1 MGSPMKLSDFDFDLP
16 EDRIALRP
24 ARPRDSARLLHV
36 ARGGALADHTMLDL
50 PALLQ
55 PGDLLV
61 LNNTSVIP
69 AALTGERPARL
80 HGGGGP
86 ARIDLN
92 LHTRTGEDS
101 WRAFA
106 RPAKRLREGDV
117 LSFPE
122 GLSAIVLEKAEGG
135 DIALQFNVSGPQLD
149 GALERA
155 GNPPLPPYIASKR
168 EADAADR
175 DDYQTLFSDPARK
188 GSVAAPT
195 AGLHFTERL
204 FAALAARGVATTQ
217 LTLHVGAGTFL
228 PVKTENVSEHLM
240 HAEWYEI
247 SEEAAAAINAAKA
260 AGGRVIPVGT
270 TALRS
275 LESAADAAGQIRP
288 GSAETAIF
296 ITPGHAF
303 RVTDALLTN
312 FHLPKSTLFM
322 LVSALAG
329 LDVMQA
335 AYAHAIERGY
345 RFFSYGDACL
355 IERA

>member
-1 MGSPMKLSDFDFDLP
+1 MKLSDFDFHLP

-36 ARGGALADHTMLDL
+36 GQGGVLADHTMLDL
-50 PALLQ
+50 PSLLQ

-69 AALTGERPARL
+69 AALTGERPARAI
-80 HGGGGP
+80 GGGGP

-92 LHTRTGEDS
+92 LHTRTGADA

-106 RPAKRLREGDV
+106 RPAKRLREGDEIH
-117 LSFPE
+117 FAA
-122 GLSAIVLEKAEGG
+122 GLSAHVISKTDGG
-135 DIALQFNVSGPQLD
+135 DMALQFNLSGESLD
-149 GALERA
+149 AALEAA

-168 EADAADR
+168 APDAEDR
-175 DDYQTLFSDPARK
+175 EDYQTLFSDPARK

-204 FAALAARGVATTQ
+204 FAALAARDIQSTQ

-228 PVKTENVSEHLM
+228 PVKTENVSEHTM

-247 SEEAAAAINAAKA
+247 SGEAAAVINAAKA
-260 AGGRVIPVGT
+260 EGRRIIPVGT
-270 TALRS
+270 TALRT
-275 LESAADAAGQIRP
+275 LESAADDEGRVRA

-296 ITPGHAF
+296 ITPGYSF

-329 LDVMQA
+329 LDTMQA
-335 AYAHAIERGY
+335 AYAHAIGQRY

-355 IERA
+355 IERR

>member
-1 MGSPMKLSDFDFDLP
+1 MKLSDFDFDLP

-24 ARPRDSARLLHV
+24 ARPRDAARLLHV
-36 ARGGALADHTMLDL
+36 GEGGALADHTMLTL
-50 PALLQ
+50 PELLQ

-69 AALTGERPARL
+69 AALTGTRPARAQ
-80 HGGGGP
+80 GGGGP

-92 LHTRTGEDS
+92 LHTRVGADS

-106 RPAKRLREGDV
+106 RPAKRLREGDE
-117 LSFPE
+117 LQFGS
-122 GLSAIVLEKAEGG
+122 GLSARVLDKADGG
-135 DIALQFNVSGPQLD
+135 DIAMQFNVSGVELD
-149 GALERA
+149 AALEHA

-168 EADAADR
+168 AADAEDR
-175 DDYQTLFSDPARK
+175 EDYQTLFSDPARK

-195 AGLHFTERL
+195 AGLHFTDRL
-204 FAALAARGVATTQ
+204 FAALAERGVATTQ

-270 TALRS
+270 TALRT
-275 LESAADAAGQIRP
+275 LESAADEAGEVRA
-288 GSAETAIF
+288 GSADTAIF
-296 ITPGHAF
+296 ITPGYGF
-303 RVTDALLTN
+303 KITDALLTN

-329 LDVMQA
+329 LDVMQG
-335 AYAHAIERGY
+335 AYAHAIAQHY

-355 IERA
+355 IERG

>member
-1 MGSPMKLSDFDFDLP
+1 MKLSDFDFHLP

-24 ARPRDSARLLHV
+24 ARPRDAARLLHV
-36 ARGGALADHTMLDL
+36 GRGGALADHTMLDL

-69 AALTGERPARL
+69 AALTGERPARAV
-80 HGGGGP
+80 GGGGP
-86 ARIDLN
+86 ARIELN
-92 LHTRTGEDS
+92 LHTRVSGDS

-106 RPAKRLREGDV
+106 RPAKRLREGDEIH
-117 LSFPE
+117 FGQ
-122 GLSAIVLEKAEGG
+122 GLSGIVSAKAEGG
-135 DIALQFNVSGPQLD
+135 DIALQFNASGPDLD
-149 GALERA
+149 AALESA

-168 EADAADR
+168 DADAADR
-175 DDYQTLFSDPARK
+175 EDYQTLFSDPARK

-195 AGLHFTERL
+195 AGLHFTDRL
-204 FAALAARGVATTQ
+204 FASLEARGVSATQ

-228 PVKTENVSEHLM
+228 PVKTEDVSEHRM

-247 SEEAAAAINAAKA
+247 SEEAAAAINAARA
-260 AGGRVIPVGT
+260 EGRRIIPVGT
-270 TALRS
+270 TALRT
-275 LESAADAAGQIRP
+275 LESAADHEGRVRA

-296 ITPGHAF
+296 ITPGYAF

-329 LDVMQA
+329 LEEMQG
-335 AYAHAIERGY
+335 AYAHAIEQRY

-355 IERA
+355 IERG

>member
-1 MGSPMKLSDFDFDLP
+1 MKLSDFDFDLP

-36 ARGGALADHTMLDL
+36 GGGGALADYTMLDL

-69 AALTGERPARL
+69 AALTGERPARAQ
-80 HGGGGP
+80 GGGGP

-92 LHTRTGEDS
+92 LHTRVGEDS

-106 RPAKRLREGDV
+106 RPAKRLRAGDE
-117 LSFPE
+117 LQFGSR
-122 GLSAIVLEKAEGG
+122 LSARVLDRADGG
-135 DIALQFNVSGPQLD
+135 DIGLQFNVSGAALD
-149 GALERA
+149 AELEHA

-168 EADAADR
+168 AADAEDR
-175 DDYQTLFSDPARK
+175 EDYQTLFSDPERR

-204 FAALAARGVATTQ
+204 FAALEARGVQTTQ

-228 PVKTENVSEHLM
+228 PVKTENVAEHIM

-247 SEEAAAAINAAKA
+247 SDESAAAINAAKA
-260 AGGRVIPVGT
+260 AGRRIIPVGT
-270 TALRS
+270 TALRT
-275 LESAADAAGQIRP
+275 LESAADEAGSVNA

-296 ITPGHAF
+296 ITPGYRF
-303 RVTDALLTN
+303 KITDALLTN

-329 LDVMQA
+329 LDTMQA
-335 AYAHAIERGY
+335 AYAHAIQQHY

-355 IERA
+355 IERG

>member
-1 MGSPMKLSDFDFDLP
+1 MKLSDFDFDLP

-36 ARGGALADHTMLDL
+36 GRGGVLGDHSMLDL
-50 PALLQ
+50 PDLLQ

-61 LNNTSVIP
+61 LNDTRVIL
-69 AALTGERPARL
+69 AALTGERGAREQ
-80 HGGGGP
+80 GGGGP
-86 ARIDLN
+86 ARIEVN
-92 LHTRTGEDS
+92 LHTRVSGDG

-117 LSFPE
+117 IVFPE
-122 GLSAIVLEKAEGG
+122 GLSASVNAKAEGG
-135 DIALQFNVSGPQLD
+135 EISLQFNASYGDLD
-149 GALERA
+149 AALEAA

-168 EADAADR
+168 APDAEDR
-175 DDYQTLFSDPARK
+175 SDYQTLFADPDKK

-204 FAALAARGVATTQ
+204 FTALAARGVETVQ
-217 LTLHVGAGTFL
+217 VTLHVGAGTFL
-228 PVKTENVSEHLM
+228 PVKTEDVSEHRM

-247 SEEAAAAINAAKA
+247 GEEAAAAINAARNQ
-260 AGGRVIPVGT
+260 GRRVIPVGT
-270 TALRS
+270 TALRT
-275 LESAADAAGQIRP
+275 LESAADSEGRVRA

-296 ITPGHAF
+296 ITPGYGF
-303 RVTDALLTN
+303 RVTDALITN

-335 AYAHAIERGY
+335 AYAHAINSGY

>member
-1 MGSPMKLSDFDFDLP
+1 MKLSDFDFHLP

-24 ARPRDSARLLHV
+24 ARPRDASRLLHV
-36 ARGGALADHTMLDL
+36 GQGGALADHTMLDL

-69 AALTGERPARL
+69 AALTGERPARAV
-80 HGGGGP
+80 GGGGP
-86 ARIDLN
+86 ARIELN
-92 LHTRTGEDS
+92 LHTRVSDDT

-106 RPAKRLREGDV
+106 RPAKRVREGDEIHFGQS
-117 LSFPE
+117 LS
-122 GLSAIVLEKAEGG
+122 GILTAKADGG
-135 DIALQFNVSGPQLD
+135 DITLQFNASGPDLD
-149 GALERA
+149 AALEGA

-168 EADAADR
+168 DADAADR
-175 DDYQTLFSDPARK
+175 EDYQTLFSDPTRK

-195 AGLHFTERL
+195 AGLHFTDRL
-204 FAALAARGVATTQ
+204 FAALEARGVTTTQ

-247 SEEAAAAINAAKA
+247 SEEAATAINAARDQ
-260 AGGRVIPVGT
+260 GRRIIPVGT
-270 TALRS
+270 TALRT
-275 LESAADAAGQIRP
+275 LESAADNEGRVRA

-296 ITPGHAF
+296 ITPGYRF

-312 FHLPKSTLFM
+312 FHLPRSTLFM

-329 LDVMQA
+329 LEVMRS
-335 AYAHAIERGY
+335 AYSHAIEQGY

-355 IERA
+355 IERG

>member
-1 MGSPMKLSDFDFDLP
+1 MKLADFDFHLP

-36 ARGGALADHTMLDL
+36 ASAGGLADHTMLEL
-50 PALLQ
+50 PELLQ

-61 LNNTSVIP
+61 LNDTRVIP
-69 AALTGERPARL
+69 AALTGERPARAV
-80 HGGGGP
+80 GGGGP
-86 ARIDLN
+86 ARIDVN
-92 LHTRTGEDS
+92 LHTRVSGDS

-117 LSFPE
+117 IAFPE
-122 GLSAIVLEKAEGG
+122 GLSASVTAKAEGG
-135 DIALQFNVSGPQLD
+135 EISLQFNASGVDLD
-149 GALERA
+149 VALEAA

-168 EADAADR
+168 APDAEDR
-175 DDYQTLFSDPARK
+175 SDYQTLFSDPEKK

-204 FAALAARGVATTQ
+204 FAALAARGVETAQ
-217 LTLHVGAGTFL
+217 VTLHVGAGTFL
-228 PVKTENVSEHLM
+228 PVKAENVAEHIM

-247 SEEAAAAINAAKA
+247 SEEAATAINAAKA
-260 AGGRVIPVGT
+260 AGRRVIPVGT
-270 TALRS
+270 TALRT
-275 LESAADAAGQIRP
+275 LESAADNEGRVRA

-296 ITPGHAF
+296 ITPGYAF
-303 RVTDALLTN
+303 RVTDALITN
-312 FHLPKSTLFM
+312 FHLPRSTLFM

-335 AYAHAIERGY
+335 AYAHAIAQRY

-355 IERA
+355 IERAQA

>member
-1 MGSPMKLSDFDFDLP
+1 MKLSDFDFHLP

-24 ARPRDSARLLHV
+24 ARPRDAARLLHV
-36 ARGGALADHTMLDL
+36 GQGGALGDHTMLDL

-69 AALTGERPARL
+69 AALTGERPARAV
-80 HGGGGP
+80 GGGGP
-86 ARIDLN
+86 ARIELN
-92 LHTRTGEDS
+92 LHTRVSEDS

-106 RPAKRLREGDV
+106 RPAKRVREGDE
-117 LSFPE
+117 LHFSG
-122 GLSAIVLEKAEGG
+122 GLSGIVTAKSDGG
-135 DIALQFNVSGPQLD
+135 DITMQFNVSGSELD
-149 GALERA
+149 VALESA

-168 EADAADR
+168 GADAQDR
-175 DDYQTLFSDPARK
+175 ADYQTLFSDPARK

-195 AGLHFTERL
+195 AGLHFTDRL
-204 FAALAARGVATTQ
+204 FAALEARGVATTQ

-228 PVKTENVSEHLM
+228 PVKTENVTEHIM

-247 SEEAAAAINAAKA
+247 SEEAATAINTARDQ
-260 AGGRVIPVGT
+260 GRRIIPVGT
-270 TALRS
+270 TALRT
-275 LESAADAAGQIRP
+275 LESAADREGRVRA

-296 ITPGHAF
+296 ITPGYSF
-303 RVTDALLTN
+303 RVTEALLTN

-322 LVSALAG
+322 LVSALAR
-329 LDVMQA
+329 LDVMRT
-335 AYAHAIERGY
+335 AYSHAIEQNY

-355 IERA
+355 IERG

>member
-1 MGSPMKLSDFDFDLP
+1 MKLSDFDFHLP

-24 ARPRDSARLLHV
+24 ARPRDAARLLHV
-36 ARGGALADHTMLDL
+36 GRGGALTDHTMLDL

-61 LNNTSVIP
+61 LNDTRVIP
-69 AALTGERPARL
+69 AALTGERPARAE
-80 HGGGGP
+80 GGGGP
-86 ARIDLN
+86 ARIEVN
-92 LHTRTGEDS
+92 LHTRVSGDS

-117 LSFPE
+117 IRFAE
-122 GLSAIVLEKAEGG
+122 GLSASVAAKAEGG
-135 DIALQFNVSGPQLD
+135 EITLQFTASEADLD
-149 GALERA
+149 AALEVA

-168 EADAADR
+168 APDAEDR
-175 DDYQTLFSDPARK
+175 SDYQTLFSDPDKK

-195 AGLHFTERL
+195 AGLHFTDRL
-204 FAALAARGVATTQ
+204 FAALAARGMETVQ
-217 LTLHVGAGTFL
+217 VTLHVGAGTFL
-228 PVKTENVSEHLM
+228 PVKTENVAEHTM

-247 SEEAAAAINAAKA
+247 SEGAAAAINAAKA
-260 AGGRVIPVGT
+260 QGRRVIPVGT
-270 TALRS
+270 TALRT
-275 LESAADAAGQIRP
+275 LESAADHNGRVRA

-296 ITPGHAF
+296 ITPGYDF
-303 RVTDALLTN
+303 RVTDALITN

-329 LDVMQA
+329 LEAMKT